1 MQDVYYFGAGP
12 AALPK
17 SVINNIKH
25 GLEDFRGSGLSV
37 LELSHRSNEFF
48 EIQNHAVNLLKELM
62 AIPDNYEVL
71 LLHGGATAQYS
82 MLPINFL
89 ATDDT
94 ADYVCTG
101 HWSYKA
107 SEEAKKYA
115 DINVIDALENS
126 DSITIKPQED
136 WALTKQSKYIHYCD
150 NETINGVVNNAA
162 ELNFFKSKRPR
173 FFCDMT
179 SSILT
184 RPIQVNDYALIYASA
199 QKNLG
204 VAGLCVMVVKK
215 ELLESEQVSK
225 NNIPRVYDYKR
236 CFENNS
242 LTNTPPTFA
251 IYVLGLMLSWLKAEG
266 GVNKIHKR
274 MQPKV
279 QDLYS
284 LIDASEIYENNVGAD
299 FRSMINIPFDVKDE
313 ALQTKFLRLAEK
325 ENLLGL
331 RGHKSVGGVRVSLY
345 NAMSQHGVDKLLGFM
360 RDFESSH
367 A

>member
-1 MQDVYYFGAGP
+1 MQDTYYFGAGP
-12 AALPK
+12 AVLPK
-17 SVINNIKH
+17 SVLNNIKH

-37 LELSHRSNEFF
+37 LELSHRSHEFF
-48 EIQNHAVNLLKELM
+48 EIQNHAVNLLRELM
-62 AIPDNYEVL
+62 DIPDNYEVL

-82 MLPINFL
+82 MLPLNFL
-89 ATDDT
+89 AIDDT

-107 SEEAKKYA
+107 SGEAKKFA

-126 DSITIKPQED
+126 DLISIKSLED
-136 WALTKQSKYIHYCD
+136 WALKKQSKYIHYCD

-162 ELNFFKSKRPR
+162 GLDYFKSKETAL
-173 FFCDMT
+173 FCDMT

-184 RPIQVNDYALIYASA
+184 RPIQVKDYALIY
-199 QKNLG
+199 LG
-204 VAGLCVMVVKK
+204 IAGLCVMVVKK
-215 ELLESEQVSK
+215 ELLETGQATEYR
-225 NNIPRVYDYKR
+225 IPRIYDYKK
-236 CFENNS
+236 CSVNQS
-242 LTNTPPTFA
+242 LVNTPPIFA
-251 IYVLGLMLSWLKAEG
+251 IYVLGLMLNWLKAEG
-266 GVNKIHKR
+266 GVGEINKNMR
-274 MQPKV
+274 PRV

-284 LIDASEIYENNVGAD
+284 LIDASEIYKN
-299 FRSMINIPFDVKDE
+299 MINIPFDVKDE

-345 NAMSQHGVDKLLGFM
+345 NAMPQHGVDKLLRFM
-360 RDFESSH
+360 QDFESSH